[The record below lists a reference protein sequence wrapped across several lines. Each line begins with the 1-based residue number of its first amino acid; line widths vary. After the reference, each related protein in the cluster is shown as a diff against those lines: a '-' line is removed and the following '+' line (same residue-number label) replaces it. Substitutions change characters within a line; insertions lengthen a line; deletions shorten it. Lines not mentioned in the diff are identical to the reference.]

1 MNDNLMLNPCMAGRH
16 YLILISV
23 KLLINVLILHLIHTK
38 DNIMCAIIMCEL
50 IKLSIK

>member
-38 DNIMCAIIMCEL
+38 DKIMCVTIMCE
-50 IKLSIK
+50 